1 MTRPTRATVD
11 GRAYLDLQRMARSDH
26 RPLDEL
32 LALYTMEGFLT
43 RLSHSRHADNL
54 VLKGGLL
61 LAAYHARR
69 PTRDADFAARQLANE
84 VPVVTALVQEIAGVG
99 IDDGLAFDVGSA
111 HGERIRELDQY
122 SGVRVHL
129 DCRLATA
136 KIRLHVDLNV
146 GDPITPGPQRIRL
159 PRLLDANETIDLV
172 GYPLPMIYA
181 EKVVTAI
188 QRGTANTRWRDFADV
203 YLLCRHLP
211 ATGAAVHQALDA
223 VARHRDISLVPLVD
237 SLAAYADV
245 PGVQG
250 KWAAWRRKQRLDD
263 RLPELFADVLTQ
275 VYAFADPAITDAA
288 TDDVW
293 QPTELAWVP
302 TTTDEPA

>member
-1 MTRPTRATVD
+1 MTRPTRATVE
-11 GRAYLDLQRMARSDH
+11 GRAYLDLQRKARADR

-43 RLSHSRHADNL
+43 RLSRSRHADNL

-61 LAAYHARR
+61 LAAYDARR

-84 VPVVTALVQEIAGVG
+84 VPVVTALIQEIARVE
-99 IDDGLAFDVGSA
+99 IDDGLAFDVDSTQ
-111 HGERIRELDQY
+111 GETIREFDQY
-122 SGVRVHL
+122 SGIRVHL

-136 KIRLHVDLNV
+136 KTRLHVDLNV
-146 GDPITPGPQRIRL
+146 GDPITPEPQRIRL

-188 QRGTANTRWRDFADV
+188 QRGTVNTRWRDFADI

-211 ATGAAVHQALDA
+211 ANGAAVHHALEA
-223 VARHRDISLVPLVD
+223 VTRHRDVSLVPLAD
-237 SLAAYADV
+237 SLAGYADV
-245 PGVQG
+245 SGVQG

-263 RLPELFADVLTQ
+263 RLPQPFADVLAQ
-275 VYAFADPAITDAA
+275 VYAFADPAITGAA
-288 TDDVW
+288 AGSVW
-293 QPTELAWVP
+293 QPAELAWVP
-302 TTTDEPA
+302 ATADEL